1 VADPRHRGGGDRRNR
16 AFDQVSVYV
25 ALLRGVNVGGRGKLE
40 MSRLKAVF
48 EELGCSDV
56 RTYINSGNVLFRDR
70 RSASTLTRLAEQ
82 ALGLRVAIRTLAE
95 MRTLCDS
102 IPSEWTNDKE
112 QKTDVAF
119 RLDGK
124 GDRAFN
130 VLRSELQPGRSIVE
144 MEGAVTVRNVNTVR
158 KLTALMSEL

>member
-1 VADPRHRGGGDRRNR
+1 VTA
-16 AFDQVSVYV
+16 YV
-25 ALLRGVNVGGRGKLE
+25 ALLRGVNVGRHGRIDMPG
-40 MSRLKAVF
+40 LKRAF
-48 EELGCSDV
+48 EGLGCEDV

-82 ALGLRVAIRTLAE
+82 ALGARVAIRTLAE

-130 VLRSELQPGRSIVE
+130 VPRSELQPGRSIVE
-144 MEGAVTVRNVNTVR
+144 MEGDVTVRNVNTVR
-158 KLTALMSEL
+158 KLTTLMSEL